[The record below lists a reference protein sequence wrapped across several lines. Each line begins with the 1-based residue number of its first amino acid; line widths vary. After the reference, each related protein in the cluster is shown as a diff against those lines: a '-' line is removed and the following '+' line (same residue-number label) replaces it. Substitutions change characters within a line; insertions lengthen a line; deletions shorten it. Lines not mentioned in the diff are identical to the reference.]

1 MSVLL
6 KCDDIPCE
14 IENCKYLVMNCV
26 SCSCEGILL
35 KFSLFLLNEV
45 MSQFILV
52 YELVEL

>member
-6 KCDDIPCE
+6 KCDDIPGE